1 MAPKSFV
8 ALSGVELLP
17 IVAKRLEE
25 AMVGLGWSKSH
36 IVNDSL
42 IRTLGLEGLGL
53 TEDEVW
59 GPKAPKRK
67 DVKDMTEKEIQT
79 EKKMYHQVVVIP
91 KETK

>member
-59 GPKAPKRK
+59 GPKMKRK
-67 DVKDMTEKEIQT
+67 EKT
-79 EKKMYHQVVVIP
+79 
-91 KETK
+91 

>member
-17 IVAKRLEE
+17 LVAARLE
-25 AMVGLGWSKSH
+25 AAVAGLGWSKSH

-53 TEDEVW
+53 SEDQVW
-59 GPKAPKRK
+59 GPKTKR
-67 DVKDMTEKEIQT
+67 
-79 EKKMYHQVVVIP
+79 